1 MAEIQEEL
9 VVSQYLD
16 LMDQQREHVF
26 SLILDI
32 SHEALWYRPEPKEWC
47 IGEIL
52 HHNILL
58 LESIFPVLKISWKFF
73 SWTGKLLRSRAYN
86 TTITDPYRKNNFPHW
101 VGFMWKPK
109 YTPSQPVKLERLF
122 SETRQMHQEVRSFY
136 EDKDESML
144 GNVFVFDPLFG
155 FINLIVTLRIGI
167 YHDQLHYEDVVK
179 IVNGE

>member
-58 LESIFPVLKISWKFF
+58 LESIFPVLKFSWKFF

-167 YHDQLHYEDVVK
+167 YHDQLHYEDVGK
-179 IVNGE
+179 IVNGG